1 MTDSNRRQ
9 TCAALAEVLVAKG
22 TSMLDFGIGRHIG
35 ERVGWPQDRVERLDA
50 RFDAYLP
57 AIMAEVSSA
66 QGGPMSCA
74 NFRHVEQWWQ
84 GASSRGDRTMAE
96 EAIARAGL
104 SEAQLMARYRVHL
117 RQRAETAASAAASA
131 AR

>member
-1 MTDSNRRQ
+1 
-9 TCAALAEVLVAKG
+9 
-22 TSMLDFGIGRHIG
+22 MLGFAIGRRIG
-35 ERVGWPQDRVERLDA
+35 ERVGWPQDRVERLHA
-50 RFDAYLP
+50 RFVAYQQ
-57 AIMAEVSSA
+57 AFIAEVSSA

-74 NFRHVEQWWQ
+74 NFRHAEQWEQ
-84 GASSRGDRTMAE
+84 GASSRGNRIMAE

-117 RQRAETAASAAASA
+117 RQRAEAAASAAASA